1 MVKSQLPDWRHYNC
15 GMNNLAEIMKN
26 AKGKINLNIDN
37 KPTLSL
43 SFGQN
48 RVFLD
53 IKDVSF
59 FGMPEEND
67 DDFGI
72 FDEVNAAKKIAQVL
86 DDHDMTVTILRKGK
100 KAITLGKEAKP
111 TISRLV
117 TRSDDIQIESLSH
130 AVKIGKGLTHD
141 KQSKD

>member
-72 FDEVNAAKKIAQVL
+72 FDEVNAAIKIAQVL

>member
-37 KPTLSL
+37 KRTLSL

-117 TRSDDIQIESLSH
+117 TSSDDIQIESLSH
-130 AVKIGKGLTHD
+130 AVKLGKGLTHD

>member
-1 MVKSQLPDWRHYNC
+1 
-15 GMNNLAEIMKN
+15 MKN
-26 AKGKINLNIDN
+26 AKGKINLNNDN

-100 KAITLGKEAKP
+100 KAITLVKEAKP

-117 TRSDDIQIESLSH
+117 TRSDDIQIESLPH
-130 AVKIGKGLTHD
+130 AVKLGKGLTHD

>member
-1 MVKSQLPDWRHYNC
+1 MVKSQLPDWRRYNC

-53 IKDVSF
+53 IKNVSF

-67 DDFGI
+67 DNFGI
-72 FDEVNAAKKIAQVL
+72 FEEVNAAKKIAQVL

-100 KAITLGKEAKP
+100 KAITLGKKAKP

-117 TRSDDIQIESLSH
+117 TRSDDIQIETLSH
-130 AVKIGKGLTHD
+130 AVKLGKGLTHD
-141 KQSKD
+141 KKSKD

>member
-1 MVKSQLPDWRHYNC
+1 
-15 GMNNLAEIMKN
+15 MKN

-130 AVKIGKGLTHD
+130 ALKLGKGLTHD

>member
-1 MVKSQLPDWRHYNC
+1 
-15 GMNNLAEIMKN
+15 MKN
-26 AKGKINLNIDN
+26 AKGKINSNIDN

-72 FDEVNAAKKIAQVL
+72 FQVNAGKRLLKSLTI
-86 DDHDMTVTILRKGK
+86 MT
-100 KAITLGKEAKP
+100 
-111 TISRLV
+111 
-117 TRSDDIQIESLSH
+117 
-130 AVKIGKGLTHD
+130 
-141 KQSKD
+141 

>member
-1 MVKSQLPDWRHYNC
+1 
-15 GMNNLAEIMKN
+15 
-26 AKGKINLNIDN
+26 
-37 KPTLSL
+37 
-43 SFGQN
+43 
-48 RVFLD
+48 
-53 IKDVSF
+53 
-59 FGMPEEND
+59 MPEEND

-72 FDEVNAAKKIAQVL
+72 FEEVNAAKKIAQVL

-117 TRSDDIQIESLSH
+117 TSGDDIQIESLSH
-130 AVKIGKGLTHD
+130 AVKLGKGLTHD

>member
-72 FDEVNAAKKIAQVL
+72 FDEVNAAKKIAQIL

-130 AVKIGKGLTHD
+130 AVKLGKGLTHD

>member
-117 TRSDDIQIESLSH
+117 IRSDDIQIESLSH
-130 AVKIGKGLTHD
+130 AVKLGKGLTHD

>member
-130 AVKIGKGLTHD
+130 AVKLGKGLTHD